1 MKKII
6 TILLTLMLFLTGC
19 QSHSTIQGVEETAQ
33 TLEAVTQEITTEDPK
48 IYYDENETWNKNDY
62 TLSYY
67 LPDEYFYDTNG
78 ELDFYETLGS
88 KMHIKVNDC
97 YTISSPE
104 EGGSYFATD
113 AAKNWCSEQDS
124 FVADSS
130 PNAESIWLMVNATIT
145 CLAEQEINF
154 CIFDIAFNARG
165 FDDSMVRFGVN
176 NKKILENISSEIL
189 YDYGDLKQGK
199 DYYRIQMKQGDSFTT
214 NILYP
219 VDKALLTEENE
230 IYLWLGGPH
239 IAKYDSELGRIMP
252 IEHDTRI
259 RFLRIYP
266 KVSDE
271 N

>member
-6 TILLTLMLFLTGC
+6 TILLALMLFLTGC

-33 TLEAVTQEITTEDPK
+33 TLETVTQETTTFNPE
-48 IYYDENETWNKNDY
+48 IYDENETWAENDER
-62 TLSYY
+62 LSYY
-67 LPDEYFYDTNG
+67 LPDEYFYDTDG

-97 YTISSPE
+97 YTVSSLQE
-104 EGGSYFATD
+104 AGSYFSTD
-113 AAKNWCSEQDS
+113 TIKNWYREQKIFDSDSTSTSE
-124 FVADSS
+124 FT
-130 PNAESIWLMVNATIT
+130 WLMVNATIT

-154 CIFDIAFNARG
+154 CIFDIAFEARG

-176 NKKILENISSEIL
+176 NKKILENITSEIL
-189 YDYGDLKQGK
+189 YDYGDRKQTK
-199 DYYRIQMKQGDSFTT
+199 DYYMIRMKQGDSFTT
-214 NILYP
+214 NILYLIN
-219 VDKALLTEENE
+219 KALLTEENE
-230 IYLWLGGPH
+230 IYLELGDHH

-266 KVSDE
+266 KVTD
-271 N
+271 

>member
-6 TILLTLMLFLTGC
+6 TILLALMLFLTGC

-33 TLEAVTQEITTEDPK
+33 TLEIVTQETTTFNPK
-48 IYYDENETWNKNDY
+48 IYDENETWAENDY

-78 ELDFYETLGS
+78 ELDFYEILGS

-97 YTISSPE
+97 YTIFSPE

-113 AAKNWCSEQDS
+113 AAKNWCSEQES
-124 FVADSS
+124 FVVRFS
-130 PNAESIWLMVNATIT
+130 PDAEIAWLMVNATIT
-145 CLAEQEINF
+145 CLADQEIDF

-165 FDDSMVRFGVN
+165 YDDSMVRFGVN
-176 NKKILENISSEIL
+176 NKKLLENISSEFL
-189 YDYGDLKQGK
+189 YDYGDRKWGK
-199 DYYRIQMKQGDSFTT
+199 DYYMIRMKPGESFTT

-230 IYLWLGGPH
+230 IYLDLGGHH

-266 KVSDE
+266 RVSDE

>member
-33 TLEAVTQEITTEDPK
+33 TLETVTQETTTFNPE
-48 IYYDENETWNKNDY
+48 IYDENETWAENDER
-62 TLSYY
+62 LSYY
-67 LPDEYFYDTNG
+67 LPDEYFYDTDG
-78 ELDFYETLGS
+78 ELDFYSTLGY

-113 AAKNWCSEQDS
+113 AAKNWCSEQES

-145 CLAEQEINF
+145 CLADQEIDFYISN
-154 CIFDIAFNARG
+154 ISFNARG
-165 FDDSMVRFGVN
+165 YDDSMVRFGVN
-176 NKKILENISSEIL
+176 NKKILENITSELL
-189 YDYGDLKQGK
+189 YDYGDRKWGK
-199 DYYRIQMKQGDSFTT
+199 DYYMIRMKPGDSFTT
-214 NILYP
+214 NILYL
-219 VDKALLTEENE
+219 VNKALLTEENE

-266 KVSDE
+266 RVSDE

>member
-6 TILLTLMLFLTGC
+6 TILLTLMLVLTGC
-19 QSHSTIQGVEETAQ
+19 QNHSTIQGVEETAQ
-33 TLEAVTQEITTEDPK
+33 TLETVTQETTTFNPEM
-48 IYYDENETWNKNDY
+48 YDEDMTWDKNDY
-62 TLSYY
+62 TLSRY

-113 AAKNWCSEQDS
+113 AAKNWCSEQES

-154 CIFDIAFNARG
+154 CIFDIAFEARG

-176 NKKILENISSEIL
+176 NKKILENITSELL
-189 YDYGDLKQGK
+189 YDYGDRKWGK
-199 DYYRIQMKQGDSFTT
+199 DYYMIRMKPGDSFTT
-214 NILYP
+214 NILYC
-219 VDKALLTEENE
+219 VYKDSLAKDKE
-230 IYLWLGGPH
+230 IYLGLGGHH
-239 IAKYDSELGRIMP
+239 IGAYDPELGRIMP
-252 IEHDTRI
+252 IEDDPKI

-266 KVSDE
+266 RVTD
-271 N
+271 

>member
-33 TLEAVTQEITTEDPK
+33 TLETVTQETTTFNPEM
-48 IYYDENETWNKNDY
+48 YDEDMTWDKNDY
-62 TLSYY
+62 TLSRY

-113 AAKNWCSEQDS
+113 AAKNWCSEQES

-154 CIFDIAFNARG
+154 CIFDIAFEARG

-176 NKKILENISSEIL
+176 NKKILENITSELL
-189 YDYGDLKQGK
+189 YDYGDRKWGK
-199 DYYRIQMKQGDSFTT
+199 DYYMIRMKQGDSFTT
-214 NILYP
+214 NILYL
-219 VDKALLTEENE
+219 VNKALLTEENE
-230 IYLWLGGPH
+230 FYLNLGGHH

-266 KVSDE
+266 RVSDE

>member
-1 MKKII
+1 
-6 TILLTLMLFLTGC
+6 MLVLTGC
-19 QSHSTIQGVEETAQ
+19 QNHSTIQGVEETAQ
-33 TLEAVTQEITTEDPK
+33 TLETVTQETTTFNPEM
-48 IYYDENETWNKNDY
+48 YDEDMTWDKNDY
-62 TLSYY
+62 TLSRY

-113 AAKNWCSEQDS
+113 AAKNWCSEQES

-154 CIFDIAFNARG
+154 CIFDIAFEARG

-176 NKKILENISSEIL
+176 NKKILENITSELL
-189 YDYGDLKQGK
+189 YDYGDRKWGK
-199 DYYRIQMKQGDSFTT
+199 DYYMIRMKPGDSFTT
-214 NILYP
+214 NILYC
-219 VDKALLTEENE
+219 VYKDSLAKDKE
-230 IYLWLGGPH
+230 IYLGLGGHH
-239 IAKYDSELGRIMP
+239 IGAYAPELGRIMP
-252 IEHDTRI
+252 IEDDPKI

-266 KVSDE
+266 RVTD
-271 N
+271 

>member
-1 MKKII
+1 
-6 TILLTLMLFLTGC
+6 
-19 QSHSTIQGVEETAQ
+19 
-33 TLEAVTQEITTEDPK
+33 
-48 IYYDENETWNKNDY
+48 
-62 TLSYY
+62 
-67 LPDEYFYDTNG
+67 
-78 ELDFYETLGS
+78 
-88 KMHIKVNDC
+88 
-97 YTISSPE
+97 
-104 EGGSYFATD
+104 
-113 AAKNWCSEQDS
+113 
-124 FVADSS
+124 
-130 PNAESIWLMVNATIT
+130 
-145 CLAEQEINF
+145 
-154 CIFDIAFNARG
+154 
-165 FDDSMVRFGVN
+165 MVRFGVN

-266 KVSDE
+266 RVSDE